1 MTYRMILNERSYF
14 GPGAIQHI
22 PEEFRGKDLTKAAVI
37 TDSGLVAAGVVRKV
51 TDLLDENDIPYD
63 IFDQVEANPS
73 VHTVKA
79 GVDFVKESGADCI
92 IAIGG
97 GSSMDTSKAVGII
110 IENPEFADVVSLEGT
125 APTKN
130 KAMMTFA
137 VPTTAGTGAEVTIN
151 YVITDTDKKRKF
163 VCVDPN
169 DIPDIAFVDSE
180 MMMSMPEKLTAAT
193 GMDALTHA
201 IEGYITP
208 GAWEMSDMVHI
219 KAIEMIGRSIRKAV
233 EGDPKAKE
241 DMASAQYIAAMG
253 YSNVG
258 LGLVHGMSHPLSAW
272 YGIPHGQA
280 NAILLPVVMRYNK
293 DYTGEKYRDIAKAL
307 GVEGTDT
314 MSIEEA
320 RDAACQAT
328 LSIAED
334 VGMIAKLSD
343 LGVKA
348 EDIPSVAKD
357 AMADVCTPGNPRP
370 AQLDE
375 VIELYQ
381 SLM

>member
-1 MTYRMILNERSYF
+1 MILNERSYF

-37 TDSGLVAAGVVRKV
+37 TDRGLVDAGVVRKV

-63 IFDQVEANPS
+63 VFDQVEANPS
-73 VHTVKA
+73 VNTVKA

-137 VPTTAGTGAEVTIN
+137 VPTTAGTGAEVAIN
-151 YVITDTDKKRKF
+151 YVITDTEKKRKF

-307 GVEGTDT
+307 GVEGTDKMT
-314 MSIEEA
+314 IEEA

-348 EDIPSVAKD
+348 EDIPLVAKD

>member
-37 TDSGLVAAGVVRKV
+37 TDRGLVDAGVVRKV

-63 IFDQVEANPS
+63 VFDQVEANPS
-73 VHTVKA
+73 VNTVKA

-180 MMMSMPEKLTAAT
+180 MMMSMPKKLTAAT

-293 DYTGEKYRDIAKAL
+293 DYTGEKFRDIAKAL
-307 GVEGTDT
+307 GVEETDT

-328 LSIAED
+328 LSIAKD

-348 EDIPSVAKD
+348 EDIPLVAKD

>member
-37 TDSGLVAAGVVRKV
+37 TDRGLVDAGVVRKV

-63 IFDQVEANPS
+63 VFDQVEANPS
-73 VHTVKA
+73 VNTVKA

-151 YVITDTDKKRKF
+151 YVITDTEKKRKF

-307 GVEGTDT
+307 GVEGTDKMT
-314 MSIEEA
+314 IEEA

-348 EDIPSVAKD
+348 EDIPLVAKD

>member
-193 GMDALTHA
+193 GMDTLTHA

>member
-1 MTYRMILNERSYF
+1 MILNERSYF

-37 TDSGLVAAGVVRKV
+37 TDRGLVDAGVVRKV

-63 IFDQVEANPS
+63 VFDQVEANPS
-73 VHTVKA
+73 VNTVKA

-180 MMMSMPEKLTAAT
+180 MMMSMPKKLTAAT

-293 DYTGEKYRDIAKAL
+293 DYTGEKFRDIAKAL
-307 GVEGTDT
+307 GVEETDT

-328 LSIAED
+328 LSIAKD

-348 EDIPSVAKD
+348 EDIPLVAKD

>member
-22 PEEFRGKDLTKAAVI
+22 PEEFRGKDLTKAAII
-37 TDSGLVAAGVVRKV
+37 TDRGLVDAGVVRQV

-63 IFDQVEANPS
+63 VFDQVEANPS
-73 VHTVKA
+73 VNTVKA

-328 LSIAED
+328 LSIAQD

-348 EDIPSVAKD
+348 EDIPLVAKD

-375 VIELYQ
+375 VIALYE

>member
-22 PEEFRGKDLTKAAVI
+22 PEEFRGKGLTKAAVI
-37 TDSGLVAAGVVRKV
+37 TDRGLVDAGVVRKV

-63 IFDQVEANPS
+63 VFDQVEANPS
-73 VHTVKA
+73 VNTVKA

-97 GSSMDTSKAVGII
+97 GSSMDTSNAVGII

-151 YVITDTDKKRKF
+151 YVITDTDNKRKF

-169 DIPDIAFVDSE
+169 DIPDVAFVDSE
-180 MMMSMPEKLTAAT
+180 MMMSMPAKLTAAT

-241 DMASAQYIAAMG
+241 DMATAQYIAAMG

-293 DYTGEKYRDIAKAL
+293 DYTGEKFRDIAKAL
-307 GVEGTDT
+307 GVEGTDA

-320 RDAACQAT
+320 RDVACQAT
-328 LSIAED
+328 LSIARD
-334 VGMIAKLSD
+334 IGMIAKLSD
-343 LGVKA
+343 LGMKE

-375 VIELYQ
+375 VIALYE

>member
-1 MTYRMILNERSYF
+1 MILNERSYF

-22 PEEFRGKDLTKAAVI
+22 PEEFRGKDLTKAAII
-37 TDSGLVAAGVVRKV
+37 TDRGLVDAGVVRQV

-63 IFDQVEANPS
+63 VFDQVEANPS
-73 VHTVKA
+73 VNTVKA

-328 LSIAED
+328 LSIAQD

-348 EDIPSVAKD
+348 EDIPLVAKD

-375 VIELYQ
+375 VIALYE

>member
-1 MTYRMILNERSYF
+1 MILNERSYF

>member
-1 MTYRMILNERSYF
+1 MILNERSYF

-37 TDSGLVAAGVVRKV
+37 TDRGLVDAGVVRKV

-63 IFDQVEANPS
+63 VFDQVEANPS
-73 VHTVKA
+73 VNTVKA

-151 YVITDTDKKRKF
+151 YVITDTEKKRKF

-307 GVEGTDT
+307 GVEGTDKMT
-314 MSIEEA
+314 IEEA

-348 EDIPSVAKD
+348 EDIPLVAKD